1 MNTQVNVRAVILD
14 ILLEIYEKEQ
24 YTHLVLNEALSKYQ
38 YLQGME
44 RSFISRT
51 VLGTVERTITLDYII
66 DSFSKT
72 KVNKMKPLIRTLLR
86 MSTYQLVYMEGVKD
100 FAVCNEAVKLAMKRG
115 FVSLK
120 GFVNGVLRTIARE
133 KNNLSFP
140 SGEDVVKNL
149 SIKYSTPEWIVK
161 KWIDAYSYE
170 ETLKIL
176 EAQYAGRPL
185 TIRCNTTLTTPEALA
200 TSLAERGIEVNNDT
214 IFPEALEISGYDYLD
229 KIPEFRNGMFSVQD
243 ISSMLVCHIANPAKD
258 AYVIDVCAAPGGK
271 SLHIAEML
279 GNTGMVDSRDVSEY
293 KVGLINENINRLG
306 LKNIK
311 TSVRDALCKDSDSVE
326 KADVVIADLPCSG
339 LGIFNKKPDIKY
351 NASEEGCREL
361 AGLQRDILSV
371 CAEYVKKGGT
381 LIYSTCT
388 LNPEENMC
396 NAKWFAENFSF
407 EPKDITDRIPDIL
420 KDKIIDKGCIE
431 IHPDS
436 EYNFDGFFIAAF
448 ERK

>member
-1 MNTQVNVRAVILD
+1 MNMQVNVRAVALD
-14 ILLEIYEKEQ
+14 ILLEIYEKGQ

-120 GFVNGVLRTIARE
+120 GFVNGVLRTISRE
-133 KNNLSFP
+133 KNNISYP
-140 SGEDVVKNL
+140 EGEDVVKNL
-149 SIKYSTPEWIVK
+149 SVKYSTPEWIVK
-161 KWIDAYSYE
+161 KWIEAYSVE
-170 ETLKIL
+170 ETIRIL
-176 EAQYAGRPL
+176 GAQFAARPL
-185 TIRCNTTLTTPEALA
+185 TVRCNTTKVSPAELT
-200 TSLAERGIEVNNDT
+200 ERLIGQGIEVIRNSYFT
-214 IFPEALEISGYDYLD
+214 EALEISGYDYLD
-229 KIPEFRNGMFSVQD
+229 KIPEFREGMFSVQD
-243 ISSMLVCHIANPAKD
+243 MSSMLVCHVAEPNKD

-279 GNTGMVDSRDVSEY
+279 DNTGMVDSRDVSEY
-293 KVGLINENINRLG
+293 KVGLINENISRLG
-306 LKNIK
+306 LHNIK
-311 TSVRDALCKDSDSVE
+311 TSVRDALNKDSDSIE

-351 NASEEGCREL
+351 NASEEGCVEL

-371 CAEYVKKGGT
+371 CSAYVKKGGL

-388 LNPEENMC
+388 LNPEENIN
-396 NAKWFAENFSF
+396 NARWFAENFDF
-407 EPKDITDRIPDIL
+407 VQKDISDKIPELL
-420 KDKIIDKGCIE
+420 KNRIIDKGCIE

-436 EYNFDGFFIAAF
+436 DNNFDGFFIAAF
-448 ERK
+448 ERT

>member
-161 KWIDAYSYE
+161 
-170 ETLKIL
+170 
-176 EAQYAGRPL
+176 Q
-185 TIRCNTTLTTPEALA
+185 
-200 TSLAERGIEVNNDT
+200 
-214 IFPEALEISGYDYLD
+214 
-229 KIPEFRNGMFSVQD
+229 
-243 ISSMLVCHIANPAKD
+243 
-258 AYVIDVCAAPGGK
+258 
-271 SLHIAEML
+271 
-279 GNTGMVDSRDVSEY
+279 
-293 KVGLINENINRLG
+293 
-306 LKNIK
+306 
-311 TSVRDALCKDSDSVE
+311 
-326 KADVVIADLPCSG
+326 
-339 LGIFNKKPDIKY
+339 
-351 NASEEGCREL
+351 
-361 AGLQRDILSV
+361 
-371 CAEYVKKGGT
+371 
-381 LIYSTCT
+381 
-388 LNPEENMC
+388 
-396 NAKWFAENFSF
+396 
-407 EPKDITDRIPDIL
+407 
-420 KDKIIDKGCIE
+420 
-431 IHPDS
+431 
-436 EYNFDGFFIAAF
+436 
-448 ERK
+448 